1 MAGNPAGQSGNDK
14 TAGHPG
20 NGKTAG
26 QSGNHKTAGQPGE
39 GTASAPRLR
48 VEGLHKAYDDVRA
61 VDDVHFEVAPG
72 ELFSLL
78 GPSGCGKTTLLRML
92 AGLVTPDRGRV
103 LIDGED
109 VTALP
114 AHLRPVNMMFQ
125 RYALFPHMDVADN
138 IGFGLRQAG
147 MPRAERAQRVQE
159 LLALVRLDG
168 LGSRKPDQLSGGQQQ
183 RVALA
188 RALARRPRLL
198 LLDEPLAAL
207 DRRLRES
214 TALELKRLQRE
225 TDTTFIMVTHDQDE
239 AMTLSDRVA
248 VMFGGRLVQVAP
260 PEDVYEHP
268 ATRAV
273 AHFIGD
279 VNLIDAT
286 VEASLPVGGER
297 VAAAIRL
304 RGALGEFEVL
314 RNGRDFAAE
323 TGLTLGVRPERI
335 DLHLEEGGTDG
346 ALQAHHNRLP
356 ARVEAVSYHG
366 DVSVYHLLAD
376 DGTPLQAKTPNDGA
390 RARPAVGSR
399 VWARFDPHDAFLLD
413 A

>member
-1 MAGNPAGQSGNDK
+1 MAANATGLA
-14 TAGHPG
+14 TA
-20 NGKTAG
+20 T
-26 QSGNHKTAGQPGE
+26 T
-39 GTASAPRLR
+39 PRLR
-48 VEGLHKAYDDVRA
+48 VEGLHKAYADVRA

-92 AGLVTPDRGRV
+92 AGLVVPDAGCV
-103 LIDGED
+103 LIDGLD
-109 VTALP
+109 VTTLP

-125 RYALFPHMDVADN
+125 RYALFPHMNVQDN
-138 IGFGLRQAG
+138 IGYGLRQAG
-147 MPRAERAQRVQE
+147 MPRGEREERVRE

-168 LGSRKPDQLSGGQQQ
+168 LGARKPDQLSGGQQQ

-214 TALELKRLQRE
+214 TAIELKRLQRE

-248 VMFGGRLVQVAP
+248 VMFGGRLVQVAA

-286 VEASLPVGGER
+286 VERMVPAASGR
-297 VAAAIRL
+297 DAAAIHL
-304 RGALGEFEVL
+304 QGALGAFEVA

-335 DLHLEEGGTDG
+335 DLHLDDG
-346 ALQAHHNRLP
+346 AHSAVERALDRNRLP

-376 DGTPLQAKTPNDGA
+376 DGTTLQAKSPNDGA